1 MIVAAEFGGDIHG
14 FVVFVFGH
22 GNYAVVDEAIGDGVE
37 KAGFIQDIE

>member
-1 MIVAAEFGGDIHG
+1 MIVAAECGGDIHG

-22 GNYAVVDEAIGDGVE
+22 GDYAIVDEAIGDGVE